1 MELRGLGLHT
11 LLMSGLLAL
20 GACSGGD
27 KSGDDTGG
35 ASDGGSGDGGDGGSG
50 ACAELGDFVDV
61 SSAPIGDLTGF
72 EGGYEAAG
80 AMVYY
85 NRPNR
90 FDGTQETR
98 IFDAVQALMPKTFV
112 APAK

>member
-1 MELRGLGLHT
+1 MW
-11 LLMSGLLAL
+11 
-20 GACSGGD
+20 D
-27 KSGDDTGG
+27 
-35 ASDGGSGDGGDGGSG
+35 
-50 ACAELGDFVDV
+50 
-61 SSAPIGDLTGF
+61 

-85 NRPNR
+85 NRPSR

-98 IFDAVQALMPKTFV
+98 IMDAVTTLMPKAFA